1 MYAYDLVLISR
12 SEVGLQGLIDKL
24 SDYCKRWRMEV
35 NNDKTKI
42 LKFSGNGHCCKT
54 TFFYREKLIENVIN
68 YKYLGLVL
76 LVLGP
81 TLRTI
86 YLQEV

>member
-1 MYAYDLVLISR
+1 
-12 SEVGLQGLIDKL
+12 
-24 SDYCKRWRMEV
+24 MEE

-76 LVLGP
+76 GP
-81 TLRTI
+81 TQGTI
-86 YLQEV
+86 YLQEE

>member
-1 MYAYDLVLISR
+1 
-12 SEVGLQGLIDKL
+12 
-24 SDYCKRWRMEV
+24 MEV
-35 NNDKTKI
+35 IKDKTKI

-54 TFFYREKLIENVIN
+54 TFFYREKLIENVIS
-68 YKYLGLVL
+68 YKYLGLVSML

-86 YLQEV
+86 YLQLSTRGIKAPFSLKRYIFAPVM